1 MDSSDLAF
9 FTTHELIAELMRRQT
24 FYGVVVH
31 ADGDHKRDEWDAERT
46 FKVHLHKHLG
56 LDGASR
62 LLGAVS
68 NYMSEWQD

>member
-9 FTTHELIAELMRRQT
+9 FTTQELISELMRRQT

-31 ADGDHKRDEWDAERT
+31 ADGDHKFDDRDAEKN

-56 LDGASR
+56 VEGASR
-62 LLGAVS
+62 LLGKVS
-68 NYMSEWQD
+68 HYMNEWQG

>member
-9 FTTHELIAELMRRQT
+9 FTTQELIAELMRRQT

-31 ADGDHKRDEWDAERT
+31 ADGDYKFDDWESEKI

-56 LDGASR
+56 IESASR
-62 LLGAVS
+62 LLGKVS
-68 NYMSEWQD
+68 DYMNEWQG